1 MSNVEQRQSIYVNAT
16 LTATGLFKF
25 PVDVPVTFVADEMI
39 VRQIAYDHSAAD
51 VGVFSIQCGAVDDA
65 TIGLFQD
72 PCCFSSC
79 ATYKVT
85 KPIQG
90 SIEFKIKQGLAPATT
105 ALGQLSIILEFIKY
119 KK

>member
-1 MSNVEQRQSIYVNAT
+1 MSNVERRQTIYVNAT
-16 LTATGLFKF
+16 LLNTGGLFTAVLIE
-25 PVDVPVTFVADEMI
+25 PILADEMI
-39 VRQIAYDHSAAD
+39 VRQIAYDHQAAD
-51 VGVFSIQCGAVDDA
+51 AGVFSIQCGAVDDA

-79 ATYKVT
+79 STYTIT

-90 SIEFKIKQGLAPATT
+90 SIAFKIKQGLAPATT
-105 ALGQLSIILEFIKY
+105 ALGTLSTLLEFIKY